1 MIDRQSVF
9 LCDGRCA
16 VLANVANRCRI
27 CPILI
32 GQSLSALGAS
42 SFEDVSAVGSFH
54 SFAETVFLFSLTF
67 LRLIR
72 SEHSKIPPL
81 TGIGSV

>member
-1 MIDRQSVF
+1 MIDRQLVF

-27 CPILI
+27 CPILV

-42 SFEDVSAVGSFH
+42 SFEDVSAVGSLH
-54 SFAETVFLFSLTF
+54 SLSEPVFFFSLTLF
-67 LRLIR
+67 GL
-72 SEHSKIPPL
+72 
-81 TGIGSV
+81 IGS